1 MKITLNASRSEI
13 VEALFETST
22 KEGLR
27 IIMDYDRMVAS
38 VEFTE
43 QLVLA
48 LVKTLIVDKE
58 SVKLPFIDW
67 SKVK

>member
-1 MKITLNASRSEI
+1 
-13 VEALFETST
+13 
-22 KEGLR
+22 
-27 IIMDYDRMVAS
+27 MDYDRIVAS

-67 SKVK
+67 SKIK